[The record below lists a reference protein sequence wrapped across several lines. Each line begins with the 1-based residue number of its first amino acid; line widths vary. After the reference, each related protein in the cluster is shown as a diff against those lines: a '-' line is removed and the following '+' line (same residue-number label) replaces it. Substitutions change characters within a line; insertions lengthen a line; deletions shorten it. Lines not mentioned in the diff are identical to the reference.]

1 MKTTFVD
8 HAGSVEMNLTLLLL
22 KKDNE
27 RVIESAFNRSDEYLS
42 SVVNAFSSRI
52 IASLKR
58 RMTACQ
64 QLLIDHVNDIEYND
78 GISIC
83 WRRKDGS
90 FGCFNIPSFK
100 AMQSALEKLDKA
112 EPDLAPGEIDQILKA
127 LLNDTE
133 KISHEDANGYKWSE
147 LISVLCYKHVEY

>member
-1 MKTTFVD
+1 MKTMFVD
-8 HAGSVEMNLTLLLL
+8 HAGSVEMNLTLLLP
-22 KKDNE
+22 KKENE
-27 RVIESAFNRSDEYLS
+27 EIVKSIFNNEKGESII
-42 SVVNAFSSRI
+42 NAFSPRI

-64 QLLIDHVNDIEYND
+64 QLLVNHINEIEYNN
-78 GISIC
+78 GVNVC

-90 FGCFNIPSFK
+90 FAYFNIPSFM
-100 AMQSALEKLDKA
+100 AMQSALEKLEEEA
-112 EPDLAPGEIDQILKA
+112 QPALEPGEIDQILKA

-147 LISVLCYKHVEY
+147 LISILCWYHV

>member
-1 MKTTFVD
+1 MKTMFVD
-8 HAGSVEMNLTLLLL
+8 HTGSVEMNLTLLLP

-27 RVIESAFNRSDEYLS
+27 KVIESISDNKGAPAIIKAFCP
-42 SVVNAFSSRI
+42 RI
-52 IASLKR
+52 IESLKR

-64 QLLIDHVNDIEYND
+64 QLLINHVNDIEYND
-78 GISIC
+78 GTTIC

-90 FGCFNIPSFK
+90 SGCFNIPSFK
-100 AMQSALEKLDKA
+100 AMQSALEKLCKD
-112 EPDLAPGEIDQILKA
+112 EPDLTGGEIDQILKA

-147 LISVLCYKHVEY
+147 LISILCWRHVEY